1 MAGNQGLMPN
11 LIKKSWT
18 VDVVYGRHLSQIMV
32 SAPALAALM
41 AALNPLGPPPTTKT
55 EHLAKTGT
63 CFGSSEIDK
72 KNFVL
77 CTPVKHLSKTL
88 SLSYREPATHNLL
101 LSLVLNI
108 CNNTLCNWK
117 KNQCFTTK
125 D

>member
-1 MAGNQGLMPN
+1 MLISNILVCGLMPN

-18 VDVVYGRHLSQIMV
+18 VSSSPHDDVVYGRHLSQIMV

-72 KNFVL
+72 KR
-77 CTPVKHLSKTL
+77 CTLHTSQAESP
-88 SLSYREPATHNLL
+88 LL
-101 LSLVLNI
+101 I
-108 CNNTLCNWK
+108 IYFFRWY
-117 KNQCFTTK
+117 
-125 D
+125 